1 MDKKESSKQTSE
13 DATRESLIAISYGAP
28 DLTAIKSPKSK
39 AGENVVKSLNQDED
53 EKYRADKHSFI
64 FCCQEQKLQ
73 SRSVIDSPLDSKA
86 EQEET
91 VRNRPAGQKGL
102 SLKEIRKMDYLN
114 KVIDETLR
122 VVTFSLV
129 VFREAKKDV
138 NVCGYTISKGW
149 KALVWFRSADYDP
162 ETWPEPKKFDPSRW
176 DNFTP
181 KAENFI
187 PFGSGSRLCPGNDLA
202 KLEIAIFLH
211 YFLLNYEQV
220 KFFLPIIGNF

>member
-1 MDKKESSKQTSE
+1 
-13 DATRESLIAISYGAP
+13 
-28 DLTAIKSPKSK
+28 
-39 AGENVVKSLNQDED
+39 
-53 EKYRADKHSFI
+53 
-64 FCCQEQKLQ
+64 
-73 SRSVIDSPLDSKA
+73 
-86 EQEET
+86 
-91 VRNRPAGQKGL
+91 
-102 SLKEIRKMDYLN
+102 MDYLN

-211 YFLLNYEQV
+211 YFLLNYELERENPASPV
-220 KFFLPIIGNF
+220 MYLPGKDKKGVFSNMNFYF